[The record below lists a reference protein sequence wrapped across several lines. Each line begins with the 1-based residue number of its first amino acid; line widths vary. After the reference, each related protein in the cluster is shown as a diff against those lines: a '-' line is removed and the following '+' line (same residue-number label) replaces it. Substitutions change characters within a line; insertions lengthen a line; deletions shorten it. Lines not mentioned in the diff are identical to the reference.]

1 MISTHMKSGKLGVTT
16 DRKTF
21 GYLVHDL
28 ARLLRRRFDA
38 AAQHYGLTLPQWRVI
53 GRLSLHDGISQVAL
67 AGLTDT
73 DPMTVSGLVERLEGK
88 GLVIRVTDPSDSR
101 AKIVKITDK
110 ATAMVTEMKRL
121 VRKHG
126 LFCGPSSGAHML
138 AAQRIRGSFP
148 ELRTVVTV
156 FCDEGEKYLHEYFM
170 LPASTEVGA
179 THFA

>member
-1 MISTHMKSGKLGVTT
+1 MISTHMKSGKLGATA

-53 GRLSLHDGISQVAL
+53 GQLSLHDGISQVAL

-88 GLVIRVTDPSDSR
+88 GLVIRVTDPNDSR

-110 ATAMVTEMKRL
+110 AMAMVTEMKRL
-121 VRKHG
+121 ADDVYAEVFDGVTETERETAMKV
-126 LFCGPSSGAHML
+126 LQTMSANLSK
-138 AAQRIRGSFP
+138 QRAPGKE
-148 ELRTVVTV
+148 ELV
-156 FCDEGEKYLHEYFM
+156 
-170 LPASTEVGA
+170 
-179 THFA
+179 